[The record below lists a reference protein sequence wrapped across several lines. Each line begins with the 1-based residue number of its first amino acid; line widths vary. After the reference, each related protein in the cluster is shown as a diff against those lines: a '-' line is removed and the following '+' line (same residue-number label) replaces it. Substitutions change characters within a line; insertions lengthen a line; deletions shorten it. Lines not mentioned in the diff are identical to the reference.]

1 MLSIRTKPGSG
12 TAKVSSMKKDHL
24 LFGINR
30 AILLGDSSTP
40 TTLKNWLKLCNGHDP
55 TDLANWSEIF
65 AQVLHDENLEIQRKN
80 GIATRIKPGKN
91 HAR

>member
-1 MLSIRTKPGSG
+1 MRKE
-12 TAKVSSMKKDHL
+12 HL

-30 AILLGDSSTP
+30 SILLGDNSTP
-40 TTLKNWLKLCNGHDP
+40 TTLKNWLKLCDGHDP

-80 GIATRIKPGKN
+80 GIATRIKPGDN
-91 HAR
+91 HAG

>member
-1 MLSIRTKPGSG
+1 MN
-12 TAKVSSMKKDHL
+12 KDHL

-30 AILLGDSSTP
+30 AILLGDNSTP
-40 TTLKNWLKLCNGHDP
+40 TALKNWLKLCEGYDP

-65 AQVLHDENLEIQRKN
+65 AHVLHNENLDIQRKN
-80 GIATRIKPGKN
+80 GIEGIATRIKPGDN

>member
-1 MLSIRTKPGSG
+1 MN
-12 TAKVSSMKKDHL
+12 KDHL

-40 TTLKNWLKLCNGHDP
+40 TTLKNWLKLCDGHDP

-65 AQVLHDENLEIQRKN
+65 AYVLHNENLDIQRKN
-80 GIATRIKPGKN
+80 GIDGISTRIRPGDN